1 MKSRRLH
8 LRSLP
13 LAALVALNGLALVA
27 CSSGATKSAQPP
39 SAQKTQAIDPGA
51 QVAVVDG
58 QPITYG
64 DLDKKVG
71 TKVRQAEAE
80 YLTKVYELR
89 KETLDN
95 LISERLIEGEAKKS
109 GKSSDDWFKEFFTNA
124 PAPSEAELKAFYEEN
139 ASQMGGKSFE
149 EMGPRISGF
158 LKQQKAKDAIGK
170 TLEQLRTAHGVK
182 VSLAAP
188 DLPRIEVEAKGPA
201 KGPATAKVTIIA
213 FSDFQCPYCSRVV
226 PTIDKVM
233 KEYGDKVK
241 IVFRNFPLDFHP
253 MAEKAAEAGACAH
266 DQGKF
271 WEMHD
276 KMFSD
281 QAKLLVPDLKASAK
295 GLGLDMAK
303 FEKCLDSG
311 EKKALVDADQKAGAD
326 SGVQGTP
333 AFFVN
338 GVFINGAVPYEQFK
352 EAIDR
357 ELTKG

>member
-8 LRSLP
+8 LLTLS
-13 LAALVALNGLALVA
+13 LAAVAGLAPLA

-51 QVAVVDG
+51 QVAVIDG

-64 DLDKKVG
+64 DLDKEVG
-71 TKVRQAEAE
+71 TKVRQAEVE
-80 YLTKVYELR
+80 YLTKVYDLR

-95 LISERLIEGEAKKS
+95 LINEKLIEGEAKKV
-109 GKSSDDWFKEFFTNA
+109 GKSTDDWFKEFFTNT
-124 PAPSEAELKAFYEEN
+124 PAPGEAELKAFYEEN
-139 ASQMGGKSFE
+139 AAQMGGKSYE

-170 TLEQLRTAHGVK
+170 MLETLRAAHGVK

-188 DLPRIEVEAKGPA
+188 DLPRIDVEAKGPA
-201 KGPATAKVTIIA
+201 KGGTTAKVTIIA

-226 PTIDKVM
+226 PTMDKVM

-253 MAEKAAEAGACAH
+253 MAEKAAEAGACAA

-276 KMFSD
+276 KMFGN
-281 QAKLLVPDLKASAK
+281 QAKLLVPDLKETAK
-295 GLGLDMAK
+295 GLGLDQAK
-303 FEKCLDSG
+303 FDKCLDSG
-311 EKKALVDADQKAGAD
+311 EKKALVDADQKAGSDA
-326 SGVQGTP
+326 GVQGTP